1 MRKFNYNHIG
11 IVLVAML
18 FSLTACE
25 KFLDLEPP
33 FSQDADNYFT
43 EPSHYELALIGA
55 YDLLQGSF
63 INLWIGEIASDN
75 AIAGGESVT
84 DSQGLHEIETMTHGS
99 VNRELRNVF
108 QWNYAGIARANF
120 ILENKDNINFEG
132 KEQIIAEATFLRGYY
147 YFQLVK
153 YFGAVPLVIDERLGA
168 DEVTELERSST
179 ADVYAQIETD
189 LKFAASN
196 LAPVNPT
203 KGRVNKWAALA
214 LLGKVQLY
222 QNKFSESAITL
233 DQVINSMQ
241 YQLIGDYRNLFVV
254 GNEGHSEVVF
264 DIQYSGL
271 EGGSYD
277 CLICLEGNAAV
288 GFQGIRQYEGPI
300 YGDGNSY
307 NLPTQDLYNT
317 FDPIVDNVRRD
328 ATVLNIDLFI
338 SQQPNPASITY
349 AIGGGGHTGL
359 YNNKYIKKQ
368 GEIGLP
374 DNDLTSPVNYVV
386 IRYADVLL
394 MAAEAHN
401 RSNNDGQALLYL
413 NEVRARVNLPA
424 LAGAGQA
431 LTDAIWAERRL
442 ELSGEGHRF
451 FDLVRTG
458 QAAAEIAGFQQGKH
472 ELFAIPQIE
481 ITLAG
486 GKWSQNPGY

>member
-1 MRKFNYNHIG
+1 MRKINYKNFG
-11 IVLVAML
+11 IVLFTIL

-63 INLWIGEIASDN
+63 MNLWIGEIASDN
-75 AIAGGESVT
+75 SIAGGESVT
-84 DSQGLHEIETMTHGS
+84 DSQGLHEIEAMTHGS
-99 VNRELRNVF
+99 VNRELRSVF

-120 ILENKDNINFEG
+120 ILENKNNIDFDG
-132 KEQIIAEATFLRGYY
+132 KGQIIAEATFLRAYY

-153 YFGAVPLVIDERLGA
+153 YFGDVPLVIDKRLGA
-168 DEVTELERSST
+168 DEVTEIERSSKE
-179 ADVYAQIETD
+179 DVYAQIESD
-189 LKFAASN
+189 LNFAASN
-196 LAPVNPT
+196 LNAVNPV

-222 QNKFSESAITL
+222 QNKFAESAASL

-241 YQLIGDYRNLFVV
+241 YSLIADYRNLFVV

-288 GFQGIRQYEGPI
+288 GFHGIRQYKGPI
-300 YGDGNSY
+300 YSDGNSY
-307 NLPTQDLYNT
+307 NLPTLDLYT
-317 FDPIVDNVRRD
+317 SFEAADNIRRD
-328 ATVLNIDLFI
+328 ATVLNLDSFI
-338 SQQPNPASITY
+338 SQQPNPAAITY
-349 AIGGGGHTGL
+349 AIGGGGHTGF

-368 GEIGLP
+368 AEIGLP
-374 DNDLTSPVNYVV
+374 DNDLTSPVNNIV

-401 RSNNDGQALLYL
+401 RSNNDAQALLYL
-413 NEVRARVNLPA
+413 NEVRARVNLAPIS
-424 LAGAGQA
+424 GGGQS
-431 LTDAIWAERRL
+431 LTEAIWLERRY

-458 QAAAEIAGFQQGKH
+458 KAATEINGFQSGKH
-472 ELFAIPQIE
+472 EVFAIPQIE
-481 ITLAG
+481 ISLAG
-486 GKWSQNPGY
+486 GNWNQNSGY

>member
-1 MRKFNYNHIG
+1 MKKVNYKNFG
-11 IVLVAML
+11 IVLVTLL

-75 AIAGGESVT
+75 SIAGGESVT
-84 DSQGLHEIETMTHGS
+84 DSQGLHEIEAMTHGA

-108 QWNYAGIARANF
+108 QWNYAGVGRANF
-120 ILENKDNINFEG
+120 ILENKNNIEFEG
-132 KEQIIAEATFLRGYY
+132 KGQIIAEATFLRGYY

-153 YFGAVPLVIDERLGA
+153 YFGDVPLVIDERLGA
-168 DEVTELERSST
+168 DEVTELERNSKVE
-179 ADVYAQIETD
+179 VYAQIEED
-189 LKFAASN
+189 LKFAAAN
-196 LAPVNPT
+196 LNPVNPV

-222 QNKFSESAITL
+222 QDKFGESATSL

-254 GNEGHSEVVF
+254 GNEGNSEAVF
-264 DIQYSGL
+264 DVQFSGL

-288 GFQGIRQYEGPI
+288 GFHGIRQYSGPI
-300 YGDGNSY
+300 YSDGNSY
-307 NLPTQDLYNT
+307 NLPTQDLYDA
-317 FDPIVDNVRRD
+317 FEMADDIRRN
-328 ATVLNIDLFI
+328 ATILDIDSFI
-338 SQQPNPASITY
+338 GQQANPSAITY

-359 YNNKYIKKQ
+359 YNNKYIKKAN
-368 GEIGLP
+368 ELGLP
-374 DNDLTSPVNYVV
+374 DNDLTSPVNNVV

-413 NEVRARVNLPA
+413 NQVRSRVNLSSVNTGGP
-424 LAGAGQA
+424 A
-431 LTDAIWAERRL
+431 LTDAIWNERRY

-458 QAAAEIAGFQQGKH
+458 RAASEITGFQQGKH
-472 ELFAIPQIE
+472 ELFALPQIE
-481 ITLAG
+481 ISLAG
-486 GKWSQNPGY
+486 GNWSQNPGY

>member
-1 MRKFNYNHIG
+1 MRKINYKNFG
-11 IVLVAML
+11 IVLFTIL

-63 INLWIGEIASDN
+63 MNLWIGEIASDN
-75 AIAGGESVT
+75 SIAGGESVT
-84 DSQGLHEIETMTHGS
+84 DSQGLHEIEAMTHGS
-99 VNRELRNVF
+99 VNRELRSVF

-120 ILENKDNINFEG
+120 ILENKNNIDFDG
-132 KEQIIAEATFLRGYY
+132 KSQIIAEATFLRAYY

-153 YFGAVPLVIDERLGA
+153 YFGDVPLVVDKRLGA
-168 DEVTELERSST
+168 DEVTEIERSSK
-179 ADVYAQIETD
+179 DKVYAQIESD
-189 LKFAASN
+189 LNFAAAN
-196 LAPVNPT
+196 LNAVNPV

-222 QNKFSESAITL
+222 QNKFSESAASL

-241 YQLIGDYRNLFVV
+241 YSLIADYRNLFVV

-264 DIQYSGL
+264 DVQYSGL
-271 EGGSYD
+271 EGGGYG
-277 CLICLEGNAAV
+277 CLICLEGNAAP
-288 GFQGIRQYEGPI
+288 GFQGIRQYNGPI

-307 NLPTQDLYNT
+307 NLPTQDLYDS
-317 FDPIVDNVRRD
+317 FEAADNIRRD
-328 ATVLNIDLFI
+328 ATVLNLDSFI
-338 SQQPNPASITY
+338 NQQPNATSITY
-349 AIGGGGHTGL
+349 AIGGGGHTGF

-374 DNDLTSPVNYVV
+374 DNDLTSPVNNIVV
-386 IRYADVLL
+386 RYADVLL

-401 RSNNDGQALLYL
+401 RSNNDAQALLYL
-413 NEVRARVNLPA
+413 NEVRARVNLAPIS
-424 LAGAGQA
+424 AGGQS
-431 LTDAIWAERRL
+431 LTEAIWSERRY

-458 QAAAEIAGFQQGKH
+458 KAATEINGFQTGKH

-481 ITLAG
+481 ISLAG
-486 GKWSQNPGY
+486 GNWNQNSGY

>member
-1 MRKFNYNHIG
+1 MKKINYKNFG
-11 IVLVAML
+11 IVLIAIL

-75 AIAGGESVT
+75 SIAGGESVT
-84 DSQGLHEIETMTHGS
+84 DTQGLHEIESMTHGA
-99 VNRELRNVF
+99 VNRELRSVF
-108 QWNYAGIARANF
+108 QWNYAGISRANF
-120 ILENKDNINFEG
+120 ILENKNNIQFEG
-132 KEQIIAEATFLRGYY
+132 KQQIIAEATFLRGYY

-153 YFGAVPLVIDERLGA
+153 YFGDVPLVIDKRLGA
-168 DEVTELERSST
+168 DEVTEIERSSKE
-179 ADVYAQIETD
+179 DVYAQIEAD
-189 LKFAASN
+189 LSFAASN
-196 LAPVNPT
+196 LNPVNPV

-222 QNKFSESAITL
+222 QDKFSESAVSL

-241 YQLIGDYRNLFVV
+241 YQLLGDYRNLFLV
-254 GNEGHSEVVF
+254 GNEGHSEAVF
-264 DIQYSGL
+264 EVQYSGL
-271 EGGSYD
+271 EGGGYG
-277 CLICLEGNAAV
+277 CLICLEGNAAP
-288 GFQGIRQYEGPI
+288 GFHGIRQYDGPI

-307 NLPTQDLYNT
+307 NLPTQDLYAS
-317 FDPIVDNVRRD
+317 FELADDIRRNS
-328 ATVLNIDLFI
+328 TVLDIDSFI
-338 SQQPNPASITY
+338 GQQVNPGAITY

-359 YNNKYIKKQ
+359 YNNKYIKKL

-374 DNDLTSPVNYVV
+374 DNDLTSPVNNIV

-413 NEVRARVNLPA
+413 NEVRARVNLTGVSA
-424 LAGAGQA
+424 AGQA
-431 LTDAIWAERRL
+431 LTDAIWDERRF

-458 QAAAEIAGFQQGKH
+458 QAASRINGFQVGKH

-481 ITLAG
+481 ISLAG
-486 GKWSQNPGY
+486 GNWNQNSGY

>member
-1 MRKFNYNHIG
+1 MRKINYKNFG
-11 IVLVAML
+11 IVLFTIL

-63 INLWIGEIASDN
+63 MNLWIGEIASDN
-75 AIAGGESVT
+75 SIAGGESVT
-84 DSQGLHEIETMTHGS
+84 DSQGLHEIEAMTHGS

-120 ILENKDNINFEG
+120 ILENKNNIDFDG
-132 KEQIIAEATFLRGYY
+132 KAQIIAEATFLRAYY

-153 YFGAVPLVIDERLGA
+153 YFGDVPLVIDKRLGA
-168 DEVTELERSST
+168 DEVTEIDRSSKEK
-179 ADVYAQIETD
+179 VYAQIEAD
-189 LKFAASN
+189 LNFAASN
-196 LAPVNPT
+196 LNAVNPV

-222 QNKFSESAITL
+222 QNKFAESAASL

-241 YQLIGDYRNLFVV
+241 YSLIADYRNLFVV

-288 GFQGIRQYEGPI
+288 GFHGIRQYKGPI
-300 YGDGNSY
+300 YSDGNSY
-307 NLPTQDLYNT
+307 NLPTLDLYT
-317 FDPIVDNVRRD
+317 SFEAADNIRRD
-328 ATVLNIDLFI
+328 ATVLNLDSFI
-338 SQQPNPASITY
+338 SQQPNPANITY
-349 AIGGGGHTGL
+349 AIGGGGHTGF

-368 GEIGLP
+368 AEIGLP
-374 DNDLTSPVNYVV
+374 DNDLTSPVNNIV

-401 RSNNDGQALLYL
+401 RSNNDAQALLYL
-413 NEVRARVNLPA
+413 NEVRARVNLAPIS
-424 LAGAGQA
+424 GGGQS
-431 LTDAIWAERRL
+431 LTEAIWLERRY

-458 QAAAEIAGFQQGKH
+458 KAASEITGFQSGKH
-472 ELFAIPQIE
+472 EVFAIPQIE
-481 ITLAG
+481 ISLAG
-486 GKWSQNPGY
+486 GNWNQNSGY